1 MPPSHTNAPHT
12 ETTMNVNRHGYPIEW
27 TKEEGEILKGLVQ
40 MALQIANGP
49 VDTRWVW
56 RLISDKR
63 ELPIHLKKASL
74 WDYIDFC
81 VERAL
86 RQVASQKWCLDGETY
101 KKVNND

>member
-1 MPPSHTNAPHT
+1 MDQNKY
-12 ETTMNVNRHGYPIEW
+12 GYPIEW
-27 TKEEGEILKGLVQ
+27 TKEECEVLEGLVLN
-40 MALQIANGP
+40 ALQIANGP

-63 ELPIHLKKASL
+63 ELPTHLKRSSL

-86 RQVASQKWCLDGETY
+86 KQVASQKWCLGGETY
-101 KKVNND
+101 KRTND